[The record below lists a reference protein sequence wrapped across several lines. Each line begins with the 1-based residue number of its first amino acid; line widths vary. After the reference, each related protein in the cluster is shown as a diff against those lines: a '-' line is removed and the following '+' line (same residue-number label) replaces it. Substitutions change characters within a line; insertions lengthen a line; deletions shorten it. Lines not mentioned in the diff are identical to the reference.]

1 MTWEG
6 LTSLVKIPRV
16 NPLED
21 VQAYWEARP
30 CGTDGDPYAEGSPEY
45 FQWITQMRYRREP
58 FIEQYARFEEWKGKD
73 VLEVGVGA
81 GTDAERFARAGARFT
96 GVDLTEHGVRLAR
109 KRFESAV
116 LPGRFERANAE
127 TLPFPDGQFDLVYSW
142 GVIHHT
148 PDMAAAAREIARVC
162 RPGGRV
168 CCMVYNRR
176 SLFALQGRLVYGWLR
191 GKPGRSIEEIAA
203 AHFESPGTRL
213 STKED
218 LLALFPGF
226 RDARVSFEVTP
237 YDLRIARRIFLPS
250 WTRRLIPRRFGY
262 FMVFEG
268 VKP

>member
-1 MTWEG
+1 MGIEAYFG
-6 LTSLVKIPRV
+6 RIPAV

-30 CGTDGDPYAEGSPEY
+30 CGTDEDPYEEGSPEY
-45 FQWITQMRYRREP
+45 FRWITETRYRREP
-58 FIEQYARFEEWKGKD
+58 FIARYARFEDWKGKE

-81 GTDAERFARAGARFT
+81 GTDAERFAQAGARLT

-109 KRFESAV
+109 KRFESAG
-116 LPGRFERANAE
+116 LSGRFERANAE
-127 TLPFPDGQFDLVYSW
+127 ALPFPDGRFDLVYSW

-168 CCMVYNRR
+168 CCMAYNRR
-176 SLFALQGRLVYGWLR
+176 SLYSFQGKVVYGWLR
-191 GKPGRSIEEIAA
+191 GRPGRPIEEIAA

-213 STKED
+213 STRAE

-226 RDARVSFEVTP
+226 KDARVSFEVTP
-237 YDLRIARRIFLPS
+237 YDLRIARRVFLPS
-250 WTRRLIPRRFGY
+250 WARRLIPRRFGY